1 MISGRNPPIS
11 SRMSPH
17 PHPHSHDQLRPP
29 SAEPPPLPFP
39 LVRSVGGCARRSL
52 SRERSCY
59 IRRSAK
65 VTEDAGRM
73 SKAVSKA
80 PDSGQATSAPK
91 TRRTRTDGRPSTNQ
105 TCENPNRVRYRR
117 RWRRGGGGPK
127 TVLVRGRGISL
138 PSPPPQRRQRY
149 SPKRRGG
156 AMRGEKRDLT
166 ALELRTG
173 HGDRGRWEPTERDGG
188 MKVEGSKEGR

>member
-80 PDSGQATSAPK
+80 PYSGQVTSAPQPTDADGRTTDADGGTDAQVPTK
-91 TRRTRTDGRPSTNQ
+91 PARTRTVCATAAPPPAAAATPKPSWFGAG
-105 TCENPNRVRYRR
+105 E
-117 RWRRGGGGPK
+117 
-127 TVLVRGRGISL
+127 SL
-138 PSPPPQRRQRY
+138 PSPPPQPTQRCGP
-149 SPKRRGG
+149 SAWDGGGGG
-156 AMRGEKRDLT
+156 AMRGKSET
-166 ALELRTG
+166 
-173 HGDRGRWEPTERDGG
+173 
-188 MKVEGSKEGR
+188 

>member
-80 PDSGQATSAPK
+80 PYSGQVTSAPQPTDADGRTTDADGGTDAQVPTK
-91 TRRTRTDGRPSTNQ
+91 PARTRTVCATAAP
-105 TCENPNRVRYRR
+105 PPRR
-117 RWRRGGGGPK
+117 RRRPQNRLGSGQGNLYTVSAATAYAAVWPLGVGRGGGAAAAP
-127 TVLVRGRGISL
+127 
-138 PSPPPQRRQRY
+138 
-149 SPKRRGG
+149 
-156 AMRGEKRDLT
+156 
-166 ALELRTG
+166 
-173 HGDRGRWEPTERDGG
+173 
-188 MKVEGSKEGR
+188 